1 VVVVF
6 LIYPVR
12 PILLVLAGNN
22 SMTKK
27 YLVFSILLFFFSTPS
42 FANEKDIAECHKNII
57 PLHIERERVAELDGI
72 WGLFE
77 KSSGLQGNSAIAI
90 DLDKKINS
98 IIFHL
103 QYLCDTLH
111 GIPMNEIARYV
122 RDGID
127 AKGEEG
133 FRDELIVLGKTDAE
147 INIWFEFTHFSIK
160 NKDRPLKLKSILKTI
175 NDSTH
180 LIHTYASLAQKLDRR
195 KTEISFKKISVKN
208 EVKELSKSIENFF
221 QSDTY
226 LKQALTEN
234 AKIPYYD
241 INESSG
247 GS

>member
-1 VVVVF
+1 MVVVF
-6 LIYPVR
+6 RIYLDP
-12 PILLVLAGNN
+12 PLLLVLAGNN
-22 SMTKK
+22 LMTKN
-27 YLVFSILLFFFSTPS
+27 YLIFTILLFFFSTPS

-77 KSSGLQGNSAIAI
+77 KSSALQGNSAIAI

-127 AKGEEG
+127 AKGKEN

-147 INIWFEFTHFSIK
+147 IKIWFEFTRFSIN
-160 NKDRPLKLKSILKTI
+160 NKDRPLKLKSIIKSI

-180 LIHTYASLAQKLDRR
+180 FIDSYS
-195 KTEISFKKISVKN
+195 SV
-208 EVKELSKSIENFF
+208 F
-221 QSDTY
+221 
-226 LKQALTEN
+226 
-234 AKIPYYD
+234 
-241 INESSG
+241 
-247 GS
+247 

>member
-1 VVVVF
+1 
-6 LIYPVR
+6 
-12 PILLVLAGNN
+12 
-22 SMTKK
+22 MKK
-27 YLVFSILLFFFSTPS
+27 KIVFSILLFFSTPS
-42 FANEKDIAECHKNII
+42 FANEKDTLECHKKII
-57 PLHIERERVAELDGI
+57 PLHIKRERVAELDGI

-77 KSSGLQGNSAIAI
+77 KNSGLQGNSAIAI

-111 GIPMNEIARYV
+111 GIAMNEIARYV
-122 RDGID
+122 QDGID

-133 FRDELIVLGKTDAE
+133 FRDELIVLGKTEAE
-147 INIWFEFTHFSIK
+147 IDIWFEFTRFSIK
-160 NKDRPLKLKSILKTI
+160 NKDRPLKLKSVIKSI
-175 NDSTH
+175 NDSTYF
-180 LIHTYASLAQKLDRR
+180 IKSYASLAQKLDRR
-195 KTEISFKKISVKN
+195 EIEKSFKKVSVKN

-226 LKQALTEN
+226 LKQALIEN

>member
-1 VVVVF
+1 
-6 LIYPVR
+6 
-12 PILLVLAGNN
+12 
-22 SMTKK
+22 MTKR
-27 YLVFSILLFFFSTPS
+27 YIVFNIILIFLSTPS
-42 FANEKDIAECHKNII
+42 FANEKETPECHKHII

-77 KSSGLQGNSAIAI
+77 KNSALQGNSAIAI

-103 QYLCDTLH
+103 KYLCDTLH

-127 AKGEEG
+127 KKGEEG
-133 FRDELIVLGKTDAE
+133 FRKELIVLGKTDAE
-147 INIWFEFTHFSIK
+147 IDIWFEFTRFSIK
-160 NKDRPLKLKSILKTI
+160 NKDRPLKLKSILKSI
-175 NDSTH
+175 NDSTD
-180 LIHTYASLAQKLDRR
+180 LIHSFAAIAQKLDRR
-195 KTEISFKKISVKN
+195 KNEKSFKKVSVKN
-208 EVKELSKSIENFF
+208 QVIELSKSIEKFF

>member
-1 VVVVF
+1 
-6 LIYPVR
+6 
-12 PILLVLAGNN
+12 
-22 SMTKK
+22 MKKK
-27 YLVFSILLFFFSTPS
+27 YIAFSILLLFFSMPS
-42 FANEKDIAECHKNII
+42 FANEKDTLECHKKII

-122 RDGID
+122 QDGID
-127 AKGEEG
+127 AKGKEG

-147 INIWFEFTHFSIK
+147 IDIWFEFTRFSIK
-160 NKDRPLKLKSILKTI
+160 NKDRPLKLKSILKSI
-175 NDSTH
+175 NDSTYF
-180 LIHTYASLAQKLDRR
+180 IKSYVSLAQKLDRR
-195 KTEISFKKISVKN
+195 EIEKSFKKVSVKN

>member
-1 VVVVF
+1 
-6 LIYPVR
+6 
-12 PILLVLAGNN
+12 
-22 SMTKK
+22 MTIK

-57 PLHIERERVAELDGI
+57 PLHIERERVSELDGI

-122 RDGID
+122 QDGIN

-133 FRDELIVLGKTDAE
+133 FRDKLIVLGKTDAE
-147 INIWFEFTHFSIK
+147 IKIWFEFTRFSIK
-160 NKDRPLKLKSILKTI
+160 NKNRPLKLKSILKSI

-195 KTEISFKKISVKN
+195 KIEKSFKKISVKN
-208 EVKELSKSIENFF
+208 EVKELTKSIENFF

>member
-1 VVVVF
+1 MPKRC
-6 LIYPVR
+6 I
-12 PILLVLAGNN
+12 
-22 SMTKK
+22 
-27 YLVFSILLFFFSTPS
+27 VFSILLFFFSTPS
-42 FANEKDIAECHKNII
+42 FANEKDNLECHRKII

-77 KSSGLQGNSAIAI
+77 KNSALQGNSAIAI

-122 RDGID
+122 RDGFN
-127 AKGEEG
+127 AKGEKG
-133 FRDELIVLGKTDAE
+133 FREELIILGKTDAE
-147 INIWFEFTHFSIK
+147 IDIWFEFTRFSIK
-160 NKDRPLKLKSILKTI
+160 NKDRHLKLKSILKSI
-175 NDSTH
+175 NDSTNF
-180 LIHTYASLAQKLDRR
+180 IHSYVLLAEKLDRS
-195 KTEISFKKISVKN
+195 KIEKSFKKVSVKN
-208 EVKELSKSIENFF
+208 EVVELSKSIEKFF

-226 LKQALTEN
+226 LKQALSEN

>member
-1 VVVVF
+1 VAV
-6 LIYPVR
+6 LCRIYLDR
-12 PILLVLAGNN
+12 PLLLVLAGNN
-22 SMTKK
+22 SMKKK
-27 YLVFSILLFFFSTPS
+27 YLVFSILLSFFSTPS

-57 PLHIERERVAELDGI
+57 PLHMERERVAELDGI

-127 AKGEEG
+127 AKGEES
-133 FRDELIVLGKTDAE
+133 FHDELILLGKTEAE
-147 INIWFEFTHFSIK
+147 INIWFEFTRFSIK
-160 NKDRPLKLKSILKTI
+160 NKDRPLKLKSILKSI

-180 LIHTYASLAQKLDRR
+180 LIHTYASLGQKLDRR
-195 KTEISFKKISVKN
+195 KIEKSFKKISIKK
-208 EVKELSKSIENFF
+208 EVKELSKNIENLF
-221 QSDTY
+221 QSDSY

-234 AKIPYYD
+234 ARIPYYD